1 MVGHDLHRLSE
12 PDPGLEQQFSDPKAF
27 IVLLMVFFHLNQ
39 NLSTKSTYILKKT
52 ITLHAG
58 MTHFVNNKFRGQ

>member
-12 PDPGLEQQFSDPKAF
+12 PDPGLEQQFSDPRAF

-39 NLSTKSTYILKKT
+39 NLSTYILKKT
-52 ITLHAG
+52 NTLHAG

>member
-12 PDPGLEQQFSDPKAF
+12 PDPGLEQRFSDPRAF

-52 ITLHAG
+52 NMLHAG
-58 MTHFVNNKFRGQ
+58 MAHFVNDNFRGQ